1 MSSLLFNNFNKH
13 STITE
18 EQFRTIEKLLV
29 KRFVKKR
36 KSLLTEGDISRYMY
50 FVEKGCL
57 RSYTVDKEG
66 VEHVIQ
72 LVLEEHWVGDLYSF
86 ITQSQGTVNIEAIED
101 TEVFLLSY
109 QDLEK
114 LYDEIPALEKFF
126 RKLFQRAY
134 VTLQQRLNSVQS
146 ISAEER
152 YRELIELRPQL
163 LKRVP
168 LIYIAS
174 YLGITPESLSR
185 IRKVIF
191 SKPE

>member
-1 MSSLLFNNFNKH
+1 MNSLLFNNFNKH

-18 EQFRTIEKLLV
+18 EQFITIEKLLTR
-29 KRFVKKR
+29 RFVKKR
-36 KSLLTEGDISRYMY
+36 KSLLGEGEISRYMY

-66 VEHVIQ
+66 TEHIIQ
-72 LVLEEHWVGDLYSF
+72 LVVEEHWVGDLYSF
-86 ITQSQGTVNIEAIED
+86 ITQTPGTVNIEAIED

-114 LYDEIPALEKFF
+114 LYEEIPALEKFF

-134 VTLQQRLNSVQS
+134 VSLQQRLNSVQT

-152 YRELIELRPQL
+152 YRQLIQHRPQII
-163 LKRVP
+163 KRVP

-185 IRKVIF
+185 IRKVMF
-191 SKPE
+191 SKTE